1 MKNDKDKRLDNTIL
15 AIKEVLEKNDKT
27 DTDEYKNLLKLI
39 QMRKVVNGL

>member
-39 QMRKVVNGL
+39 QMRKDVNGL